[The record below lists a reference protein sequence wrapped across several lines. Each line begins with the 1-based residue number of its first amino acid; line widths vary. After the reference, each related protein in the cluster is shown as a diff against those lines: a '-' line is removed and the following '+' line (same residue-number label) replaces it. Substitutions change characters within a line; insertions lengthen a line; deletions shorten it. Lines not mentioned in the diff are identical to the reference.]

1 MKLVLFELH
10 FQKKLDS
17 FDNCAYAVE
26 AMPLHTKSQLSRGKV
41 NEFEIRDIGQ
51 KDIILAGETPLK
63 KKAGVERQSN
73 KSGKNGPII
82 YFIWAGN
89 NVILVLALW

>member
-1 MKLVLFELH
+1 M
-10 FQKKLDS
+10 DS
-17 FDNCAYAVE
+17 FHNCAYALE
-26 AMPLHTKSQLSRGKV
+26 AMPLQTKSQLSRGKV
-41 NEFEIRDIGQ
+41 NEFEIRGIGQ

-82 YFIWAGN
+82 YFIWAVN
-89 NVILVLALW
+89 NVILLSTLW